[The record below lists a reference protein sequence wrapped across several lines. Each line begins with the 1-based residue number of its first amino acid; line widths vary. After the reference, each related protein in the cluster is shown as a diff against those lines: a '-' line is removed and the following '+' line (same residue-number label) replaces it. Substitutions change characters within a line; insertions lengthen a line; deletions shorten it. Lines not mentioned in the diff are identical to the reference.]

1 MQTRFKDGSVMVC
14 GGVARDA
21 ELEHVGQDSKR
32 VCKVGVAVG
41 KDEEGKT
48 KWCNVV
54 AWHDLA
60 SILCVARKGDPV
72 MVIGKL
78 KTREYNGKEYTDLI
92 ADFVSVASVRAVAEA
107 EAAHPTFTPPPES
120 FETLGEDDEE
130 LPF

>member
-1 MQTRFKDGSVMVC
+1 MQNKFKDGSVMVC
-14 GGVARDA
+14 GGISRDA
-21 ELEHVGQDSKR
+21 ELEHVGQDNKR

-72 MVIGKL
+72 LIIGKL
-78 KTREYNGKEYTDLI
+78 KSREYNGKTYTDLV
-92 ADFVSVASVRAVAEA
+92 ADFVSIASVHAVAES
-107 EAAHPTFTPPPES
+107 EANHPTFTPVPEC
-120 FETLGEDDEE
+120 FTEIDDSEE

>member
-1 MQTRFKDGSVMVC
+1 MQNKFKDGSVMVC

-21 ELEHVGQDSKR
+21 ELERVGQDNKR
-32 VCKVGVAVG
+32 VCKVGVAIG
-41 KDEEGKT
+41 KDDEGKT

-78 KTREYNGKEYTDLI
+78 KSREYNGKVYTDLV
-92 ADFVSVASVRAVAEA
+92 ADFVSVASVRAVAES
-107 EAAHPTFTPPPES
+107 ESINPTFSPQASDFSEI
-120 FETLGEDDEE
+120 DDSEE

>member
-1 MQTRFKDGSVMVC
+1 MQNKFKDGSVMVC
-14 GGVARDA
+14 GGISRDA
-21 ELEHVGQDSKR
+21 ELEHVGQDNKR

-41 KDEEGKT
+41 KDEDGKT

-72 MVIGKL
+72 LVIGKL
-78 KTREYNGKEYTDLI
+78 KSREYNGKTYTDLV
-92 ADFVSVASVRAVAEA
+92 ADFVSVASVHAVAES
-107 EAAHPTFTPPPES
+107 EAAHPTFTPQVPN
-120 FETLGEDDEE
+120 FEELDDSEE